1 MKILSFD
8 SSAQVASVA
17 LCEDEKVLAEYT
29 LNNGNTH
36 SETLLPMVESILG
49 FFSLCAKDIDL
60 FAVSAGP
67 GSFTGV
73 RIGAATLKGL
83 AFASGKPCVEVSTL
97 EAIAQN
103 LSVRK
108 GLICPVMNA
117 RRSQVYTALFRSDGK
132 NLERLMPDSA
142 LAIEELDT
150 VLSEY
155 GEEVALCGDGYGIT
169 EKCFSKT
176 ELCHVPERLRLQS
189 AVSVAAVALK
199 EYKNGT
205 AKSDGELGVN
215 YLRPSQ
221 AERERAEKL
230 DAQKTKFKTER
241 DTKNE
246 NSCWLR
252 SRRIQNKGCRN

>member
-8 SSAQVASVA
+8 SSALTASVA

-49 FFSLCAKDIDL
+49 FFSMTAADIDL

-83 AFASGKPCVEVSTL
+83 AFGSEKPCVEVSTL
-97 EAIAQN
+97 EALASN
-103 LSVRK
+103 LRFHK

-117 RRSQVYTALFRSDGK
+117 RRSQVYTALFRSNGES
-132 NLERLMPDSA
+132 LVRLMPDSA
-142 LAIEELDT
+142 LAISELDEL
-150 VLSEY
+150 LSQY
-155 GEEVALCGDGYGIT
+155 GEEICLCGDGYDIT
-169 EKCFSKT
+169 ERGFEKT
-176 ELCHVPERLRLQS
+176 KLRAVPERLRLQS
-189 AVSVAAVALK
+189 AISVATVALK
-199 EYKNGT
+199 SYRSGSYCT
-205 AKSDGELGVN
+205 DSSLGVN

-221 AERERAEKL
+221 AERERAERLEAEK
-230 DAQKTKFKTER
+230 AGK
-241 DTKNE
+241 
-246 NSCWLR
+246 
-252 SRRIQNKGCRN
+252 